1 MKILCSK
8 DILLTGV
15 NTVQRAVSNKSTLP
29 VLQGILLKAEKQTL
43 TFCATDLEI
52 GIRCEAAAE
61 ILEEGSTVVPAKLF
75 SEIVR
80 KLPDT
85 LISLELNDD
94 VLIIKYYQSEISLK
108 DYDAQEFPVLPDL
121 ENNIQFFTL
130 PTILFKNMI
139 KQTVFACA
147 NEETRPIFTGVLLN
161 IDSQTIKMVGT
172 DTHRLAYRISEIP
185 NQEGLQF
192 SGLIPSKTLSEIY
205 KLIRD
210 EDEVLDIN
218 FSDSQISFQFGSIVI
233 ISRLID
239 GQFPNYNQVIP
250 KSCETKIYTSVDR
263 LLESVERAA
272 LIARDNSSANIIR
285 FVISDKILKID
296 KVTEIGKINEQ
307 LDIEMEGK
315 DIVISFNSRFLI
327 DVLKIIDCENIVM
340 EFSGSFS
347 PGVIRPLNDSN
358 YLYLLL
364 PVRAN

>member
-1 MKILCSK
+1 MKISCSK
-8 DILLTGV
+8 DVLLTGV

-52 GIRCEAAAE
+52 GIRCEVAAE
-61 ILEEGSTVVPAKLF
+61 ISEEGSTVVPAKLF
-75 SEIVR
+75 SEVVR
-80 KLPDT
+80 KLPNT
-85 LISLELNDD
+85 TISLELNDD
-94 VLIIKYYQSEISLK
+94 VLIIKYFQSEISLK
-108 DYDAQEFPVLPDL
+108 DYDPQEFPLLPDL
-121 ENNIQFFTL
+121 EDAQFFTL
-130 PTILFKNMI
+130 PTILFKKMI
-139 KQTVFACA
+139 RQTVFACA
-147 NEETRPIFTGVLLN
+147 TEETRPIFTGVLLN
-161 IDSQTIKMVGT
+161 IDGQTIKMVGT

-192 SGLIPSKTLSEIY
+192 NGLIPSKTMSEIY
-205 KLIRD
+205 KLISDND
-210 EDEVLDIN
+210 EIININ
-218 FSDSQISFQFGSIVI
+218 FSESQISFQFGSIVI

-250 KSCETKIYTSVDR
+250 KSCETKIYTSVDS

-272 LIARDNSSANIIR
+272 LIARDYSSANIIK
-285 FVISDKILKID
+285 FTISDKILKID
-296 KVTEIGKINEQ
+296 KITEIGKINEQ
-307 LDIEMEGK
+307 VDIEMEGK

-327 DVLKIIDCENIVM
+327 DVLKIIDCENIVI

-364 PVRAN
+364 PVRAT

>member
-8 DILLTGV
+8 DVLLTGV

-43 TFCATDLEI
+43 IFCATDLEI
-52 GIRCEAAAE
+52 GIRCEIAAE
-61 ILEEGSTVVPAKLF
+61 ILEAGSTVVPAKLF

-80 KLPDT
+80 KLPNT
-85 LISLELNDD
+85 IISVELNDD
-94 VLIIKYYQSEISLK
+94 VLIIKYCQSEISLK
-108 DYDAQEFPVLPDL
+108 DYDPQEFPLLPDL
-121 ENNIQFFTL
+121 KDTQFFTL

-139 KQTVFACA
+139 RQTVFACA

-161 IDSQTIKMVGT
+161 IDGQTIKMVGT

-210 EDEVLDIN
+210 EDEVVNIN
-218 FSDSQISFQFGSIVI
+218 FSDSQISFQFGSIVM
-233 ISRLID
+233 ISLLID

-250 KSCETKIYTSVDR
+250 KSCETKIYTSVDS

-285 FVISDKILKID
+285 FTISDKILKID
-296 KVTEIGKINEQ
+296 KITEIGKINEQ

-364 PVRAN
+364 PVRAT